1 MAENKLR
8 ISSNSK
14 FLIFSDLDGCFL
26 DHHDYQYTHSIDQAR
41 TLEDI
46 GIPLIFNSSK
56 TRSEITLLC
65 TEIGNHHP
73 FIIENGAAVL
83 IPENYFNFRPKDRTS
98 SAQYEMFQ
106 LTRKKGYWLECIAS
120 LKSDFRGD
128 FVSFQDLSLA
138 DVMDLTGLVKGAA
151 IAAMERQFSEP
162 VMWLGS
168 QISKTKF
175 INSLQ
180 RKGATVTQG
189 GRFLSVGGNCDKG
202 RALKWLRDLYAA
214 NNSIKSVDDLA
225 IGDSENDL
233 PMLEAAMEAVLIRS
247 PGHKFPTVN
256 RADGLY
262 KSKTFGPRGWTE
274 EVSSWLKRHKLS

>member
-1 MAENKLR
+1 MAENNLR
-8 ISSNSK
+8 ISSNSI

-26 DHHDYQYTHSIDQAR
+26 DHHDYQYAHTIDQAR
-41 TLEDI
+41 TLEDL

-65 TEIGNHHP
+65 AEIGNHHP

-83 IPENYFNFRPKDRTS
+83 VPENYFNFRPKDRTS
-98 SAQYEMFQ
+98 NAQYEMFQ
-106 LTRKKGYWLECIAS
+106 LARIKGYWLECIAS
-120 LKSDFRGD
+120 LKSDFPGD
-128 FVSFQDLSLA
+128 FVSFQDLSLG

-168 QISKTKF
+168 QIGKTKF

-214 NNSIKSVDDLA
+214 NNSIKSVNDLA

-233 PMLEAAMEAVLIRS
+233 PMLEVAMEAVLIRS
-247 PGHKFPTVN
+247 PSHKFPKVN

-262 KSKTFGPRGWTE
+262 KSKKFGPRGWTE
-274 EVSSWLKRHKLS
+274 EVSFWLKRHKLS